1 MKTPPRTR
9 LIIAAGAAMIAAA
22 PFAPVAPVALAHDA
36 IVGGNPADGATV
48 ADFPAELQLDFSGQ
62 PDEGFNTMAL
72 SRVGDGGQSEVLY
85 TGEPEVAGRT
95 ITLGLPA
102 DLDAQP
108 GEYHVGF
115 QIVSSDGHATKG
127 MTTFT
132 YEPAGGKAAEGEAAT
147 ATASAESSSA
157 TPAAGESET
166 GGTSSPWT
174 LVLSVLGVLVV
185 AGAGL
190 GALAKYRRLRDVEN
204 RGEIPADRPETS
216 LK

>member
-1 MKTPPRTR
+1 
-9 LIIAAGAAMIAAA
+9 MIAAA
-22 PFAPVAPVALAHDA
+22 PFAPVALAHDA
-36 IVGGNPADGATV
+36 VVGGNPADGATV

-62 PDEGFNTMAL
+62 PGEGFNTMAL

-95 ITLGLPA
+95 ITLDLPA

-147 ATASAESSSA
+147 ATASAGASSA
-157 TPAAGESET
+157 TPAAGEESET
-166 GGTSSPWT
+166 EGTSSPWT

-185 AGAGL
+185 AGAGI

-204 RGEIPADRPETS
+204 RGEIPAAGPDKPV
-216 LK
+216 K